1 MMKHLLSGL
10 AIAAVALCVTTARAD
25 LVGYWSLDGDTD
37 ADAGGWGAST
47 QQPGGNGEND
57 VSFPADVPTQ
67 IGARNAQSIA
77 FDSNNDDRIVTG
89 FDAATAGINGPAVVT
104 VAFWLKHTSAPNNNA
119 VVYLGNASAT
129 GGQLVSFEPI
139 SNNRLAAYYFNGN
152 QISSNGT
159 LLPNVWQH
167 VAWTYQTNHGTSRVF
182 INGVDVSGSSA
193 NPGNTVSFPTDAT
206 ITLGD
211 RVSGND
217 PSNDFQLADL
227 AIWDEI
233 LSTTRI
239 AELAAGAN
247 PAPVLIPEPMTML
260 AVGLSVAG
268 LRGYVRKRNV
278 PSGRR
283 RG

>member
-1 MMKHLLSGL
+1 MKTCT
-10 AIAAVALCVTTARAD
+10 IAVAALVMMVGSAVQAD

-67 IGARNAQSIA
+67 IIARNTQSIA

-89 FDAATAGINGPAVVT
+89 FDAATAGIDGPAVVT
-104 VAFWLKHTSAPNNNA
+104 ASFWLKHTGAPNNNA
-119 VVYLGNASAT
+119 VVYLGNAAAT
-129 GGQLVSFEPI
+129 GGQLVSFEPT
-139 SNNRLAAYYFNGN
+139 SNARLAAYYFNGN
-152 QISSNGT
+152 RISSNGA
-159 LLPNVWQH
+159 LQPNVWQH

-182 INGVDVSGSSA
+182 INGVDVSGFVASA
-193 NPGNTVSFPTDAT
+193 TNTVSFPGDAT
-206 ITLGD
+206 FTLGD

-233 LSTTRI
+233 LSDTRI
-239 AELAAGAN
+239 AELAGGAS
-247 PAPVLIPEPMTML
+247 PAPSAIPEPMTML
-260 AVGLSVAG
+260 AVGLGISG
-268 LRGYVRKRNV
+268 LGGYIRKR
-278 PSGRR
+278 RR
-283 RG
+283 A